1 MSNEEQSSLFPDSGF
16 SEPGATSSAR
26 KHSNKN
32 DTGDTPPRRQTQ
44 AKPAKSVDSRQAKP
58 SPKPE
63 SPGDAV
69 YLSDKQV
76 AKRISI
82 SKATVWRWA
91 KSNPDFPKPIVFSK
105 GVTRWS
111 LDDLLVFEAR
121 RKGEA
126 K

>member
-1 MSNEEQSSLFPDSGF
+1 M
-16 SEPGATSSAR
+16 
-26 KHSNKN
+26 
-32 DTGDTPPRRQTQ
+32 
-44 AKPAKSVDSRQAKP
+44 
-58 SPKPE
+58 
-63 SPGDAV
+63 
-69 YLSDKQV
+69 SDKQV